1 MNNFIVPAVFSGLT
15 FNLVLKFGLGVKEI
29 FENREYTVT
38 SFLFQWL
45 TMFITVFVSWLIFTF
60 ILSPLALGFF
70 EYFLLFPLTV
80 FLSFS
85 LENMLSV
92 LLPKNSTQNKVFS
105 AYSSYSGLVLTALV
119 LTLHLADTTPDALVL
134 SFGFS
139 SGVFFSIVLL
149 RMIKIRI
156 KNEKIMPVFSGQPLL
171 LTSMALLSLVFSS
184 IAYITLLHPLSF

>member
-1 MNNFIVPAVFSGLT
+1 MNNFIVQAVFSGFA
-15 FNLVLKFGLGVKEI
+15 FNLVLKFGLGVREI
-29 FENREYTVT
+29 FENREHPLT
-38 SFLFQWL
+38 SCLFQWL
-45 TMFITVFVSWLIFTF
+45 TMFIAVFVSWLIFTF
-60 ILSPLALGFF
+60 ILSPLTLGFF

-85 LENMLSV
+85 LENMLLV
-92 LLPKNSTQNKVFS
+92 LLPKNLTGNKGFS
-105 AYSSYSGLVLTALV
+105 AYSSYSGLILTALI
-119 LTLHLADTTPDALVL
+119 LTLRLADTTPDALIL

-149 RMIKIRI
+149 RMIKIRM

-184 IAYITLLHPLSF
+184 IAYITLLYPLSF